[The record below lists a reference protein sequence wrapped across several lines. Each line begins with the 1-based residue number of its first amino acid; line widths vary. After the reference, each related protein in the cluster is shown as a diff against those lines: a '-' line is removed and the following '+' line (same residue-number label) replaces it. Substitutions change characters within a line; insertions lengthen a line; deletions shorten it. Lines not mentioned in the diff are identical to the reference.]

1 VHGVILTFGSENG
14 KVSVYLLSGDEG
26 MSISTS
32 GNDDPSPI
40 APENIDDEPPGDA
53 REGPE
58 SDDAPKN
65 GRRKRRLLIFGGA
78 AVLGLAVVGLLYW
91 LYARQFEST
100 DDAFVEG
107 DIVQVSPRV
116 SANVS
121 KVHVEGNQ
129 FVHAGDL
136 LVELDTKDLEIK
148 LEQAQAQLLTA
159 KSQYEQA
166 IANVNLTRRSTG
178 ASQIQARSNVE
189 TSRNNVK
196 QTRIASQAKE
206 TQVSQA
212 QAALRTA
219 EAAAAEARAQVAQ
232 PQADVRLAE
241 VEYERRLRLFNT
253 GDIPRQSVDQALNAL
268 QNARSR
274 LSAAQ
279 KQVTAA
285 QSRAD
290 EARAN
295 VNTANENYRQ
305 ALAEI
310 NVTRSQVGESQGRLA
325 DAEAAPERIDVSES
339 QVETARAA
347 QNVAEAAVH
356 QAELELSY
364 TKIYAPEDGFVTK
377 KTVEEGQLV
386 QVGMPM
392 MAISQS
398 DDIWVVAN
406 FKETQLELMHPGQR
420 VTVKIDAYPSES
432 FNGHVDSVQA
442 GTGSRFSVLPAENA
456 TGNFVKVVQ
465 RVPVKIVFDEP
476 ADKVRKLVPG
486 MSAEPSVKVR

>member
-1 VHGVILTFGSENG
+1 
-14 KVSVYLLSGDEG
+14 
-26 MSISTS
+26 
-32 GNDDPSPI
+32 
-40 APENIDDEPPGDA
+40 
-53 REGPE
+53 
-58 SDDAPKN
+58 
-65 GRRKRRLLIFGGA
+65 
-78 AVLGLAVVGLLYW
+78 
-91 LYARQFEST
+91 
-100 DDAFVEG
+100 
-107 DIVQVSPRV
+107 
-116 SANVS
+116 
-121 KVHVEGNQ
+121 
-129 FVHAGDL
+129 
-136 LVELDTKDLEIK
+136 
-148 LEQAQAQLLTA
+148 
-159 KSQYEQA
+159 
-166 IANVNLTRRSTG
+166 
-178 ASQIQARSNVE
+178 
-189 TSRNNVK
+189 
-196 QTRIASQAKE
+196 
-206 TQVSQA
+206 
-212 QAALRTA
+212 LRTA

-274 LSAAQ
+274 LDAAQ

-285 QSRAD
+285 QARAD

-310 NVTRSQVGESQGRLA
+310 DVTRSQVGESQGRLA
-325 DAEAAPERIDVSES
+325 DANAAPERVDVSES
-339 QVETARAA
+339 QVEAARAA

-364 TKIYAPEDGFVTK
+364 AKIYAPEDGFVTK

-386 QVGMPM
+386 QVGMPL

-398 DDIWVVAN
+398 DEIWVVAN
-406 FKETQLELMHPGQR
+406 FKETQLELMQPGQR

-432 FNGHVDSVQA
+432 FHGHVDSVQA